1 MAFEV
6 TLYRMLIFF
15 FVLAVGFAAAKKG
28 VISERFLPDL
38 AKLITK
44 VLLPVLIFYMTY
56 MGTTR
61 DAFVA
66 GMPVLAFSVAFYLG
80 LTVVLFALAKL
91 MRLQGDCDKVFV
103 FCFLF
108 GNTGFVGTPLLA
120 AIYPES
126 GLLYMALFSI
136 VDQALFW
143 TFGIYLATARDRV
156 VSFSLRS
163 VVTPNTVALTLALVF
178 ALAGAPVP
186 QLALDTLDV
195 IGSATTALCMMYLG
209 AMLCYSQWAQA
220 LKCKELYVGIAV
232 KMVLLPII
240 AGHALMMFGLSEDM
254 MVSLVI
260 IASLPVMTV
269 VPMIARAHG
278 NEGDYAAGITV
289 VTLVASVLTIPL
301 VQLLAFS

>member
-1 MAFEV
+1 
-6 TLYRMLIFF
+6 
-15 FVLAVGFAAAKKG
+15 
-28 VISERFLPDL
+28 
-38 AKLITK
+38 
-44 VLLPVLIFYMTY
+44 
-56 MGTTR
+56 
-61 DAFVA
+61 
-66 GMPVLAFSVAFYLG
+66 
-80 LTVVLFALAKL
+80 
-91 MRLQGDCDKVFV
+91 
-103 FCFLF
+103 
-108 GNTGFVGTPLLA
+108 
-120 AIYPES
+120 
-126 GLLYMALFSI
+126 MALFSI

-143 TFGIYLATARDRV
+143 TFGIYLAAARDRA

-178 ALAGAPVP
+178 ALVGVPVP

-232 KMVLLPII
+232 KMVLLPVIT
-240 AGHALMMFGLSEDM
+240 GHALMMFGLPEDM